1 MSLEP
6 GQSLL
11 HYRIVEMLGA
21 GGMGEVYLAE
31 DGKLKRRVALKVL
44 PPGLAGD
51 PDRLSRFQREA
62 EAIASLS
69 HPNIVTIFSVEETEG
84 IHFLTMEHVAGRAID
99 ELLPEGG
106 LALDRFL
113 ALAIPIADA
122 VASATSRASSIAI
135 SSRLMS
141 WSLMTASG

>member
-11 HYRIVEMLGA
+11 HYRIVEKLGA

-31 DGKLKRRVALKVL
+31 DSKLKRQVALKVL

-84 IHFLTMEHVAGRAID
+84 IHFLTMERVARQGHR
-99 ELLPEGG
+99 
-106 LALDRFL
+106 R
-113 ALAIPIADA
+113 ALA
-122 VASATSRASSIAI
+122 
-135 SSRLMS
+135 
-141 WSLMTASG
+141 